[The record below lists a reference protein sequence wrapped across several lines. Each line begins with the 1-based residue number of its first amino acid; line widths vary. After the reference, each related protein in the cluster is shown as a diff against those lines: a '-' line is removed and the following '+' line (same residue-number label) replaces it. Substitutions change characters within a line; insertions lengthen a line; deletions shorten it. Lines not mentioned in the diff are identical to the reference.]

1 MLLALFPQGLRMGYR
16 TQKEERHL
24 RRYETIFVTHPDLTE
39 EDHSALLEKFR
50 SLSASRNG
58 DILKIDDW
66 GIKKLGYEIRKNS
79 RGHYFLMDYLAAPD
93 LVRELE
99 RNLRL
104 NERVL
109 KFLTVKVDDQVT
121 PETAKALKEVRPV
134 EKVIPPSEPSPAG
147 DAPKKEEPKKVQAE
161 GGEGR

>member
-1 MLLALFPQGLRMGYR
+1 
-16 TQKEERHL
+16 L

-39 EDHSALLEKFR
+39 EDHSALLEKIR
-50 SLSASRNG
+50 SLSSTGNG

-79 RGHYFLMDYLAAPD
+79 RGHYFLMDYLAAPN

-104 NERVL
+104 NDRVL
-109 KFLTVKVDDQVT
+109 KFMTVKVGDDLA
-121 PETAKALKEVRPV
+121 PETAKALKEVRPA
-134 EKVIPPSEPSPAG
+134 EKVSPVSEPSPAG
-147 DAPKKEEPKKVQAE
+147 EAPKKDEPRKIPAE